1 MEIMFIKLKTR
12 LKTHKV
18 ENSVARDFVNVTV
31 YVSNLWDDVQNA
43 SVSNFYI
50 LNGKAEYL
58 VGNIVTPLVK
68 GKLIAIIPKL
78 DREYLVSFDVYLNTN
93 FDYWQSVIHFTIGKD
108 YSKPGDRTPAIYFC
122 DYYGLQINF
131 PRNDIK
137 AIQIY
142 ASLKLKLWTKI
153 EVYQFTLN
161 KTSSIITCRINGDV
175 IYSEI
180 NNQPVSFNSVK
191 VYASDPWTSVLDG
204 SIKNLFV
211 INGVSSSETQPI
223 IMLPTDHINH
233 KMEFAV
239 VGGLFLGTLYDLK
252 KVYSVSFNIKPTVFS
267 KGLKNVLYLNM
278 VNNSNLNVGK
288 SLGIWFHEDGS
299 GKLVI
304 SGYHN
309 NCIETQPLMLG
320 HWSNIKI
327 YQSFRDNSFWFTVNV
342 NGVNIH
348 KSENIAP
355 EDFKNVKVYASNSW
369 DNAQNCLI
377 SDLLIFNGKPEYL
390 VDNIVTPLV
399 KGKVAALIPKLD
411 KEYLIVFDI
420 IPGQYLLGLHSVIH
434 FTIGGNMERYGDRS
448 PAIWFSDDG
457 KGLLLIASAISSN
470 LNRFF
475 YTSSIH
481 NYSWSNID
489 ISQNLQHDDYVY
501 TIRINGEVVYSVINY
516 QPEFFNNI
524 KVYASN
530 PWDKV
535 QDGSI
540 NNFFVVNGNSNN
552 EAQPIIILPAEYIY
566 QKEVILTQGLILGM
580 LYVLKKVYT
589 VSFSLKP
596 ITYSKGLKSVF
607 LLTSNN
613 NSKVYDSGSLS
624 VWFHEDGSGKIYIC
638 SEINGNRNYKVETK
652 PLSLDSLYSIKI
664 SQYLQSNKYWFTIDI
679 NGVNIFKVVNSD
691 ARDFKNMRVYAS
703 NPWDSVQDCVI
714 TDLFIING
722 KAEYIVG
729 SIPTPLVYGSIV
741 AKIPYLDKVYFISLD
756 VYPKK
761 FASSR
766 HNVIHFTIGSDQ
778 FKYGDRVP
786 GVWFDNDGIGKLY
799 IAAPINGNLDS
810 SFVTN
815 PINLDIWSNIR
826 ISQFYNGSFYVYT
839 IILNEECVHTQV
851 NNKPESFSDVKVYAS
866 DPWSIAQDGLIKNLF
881 IINGDS
887 SNELPPVVFNSV
899 SSPTFS
905 SNSTS
910 STKKTLIIA
919 IAASVSTLFIIL
931 LSVVIIKIYR
941 KKVESIQQ
949 SKKWDFIY
957 KSNLNCDQLSADDWE
972 IFPENFTLVKKIG
985 EGAFGTVFAATINS
999 EFLSKRKS
1007 MYQKPET
1014 ASLGVTESAKVAV
1027 KLLKDSADQTE
1038 YNDFYEEINLMKGIG
1053 YHKNIV
1059 NMIGCS
1065 TSTKPLCLIVEL
1077 MENGDLLNYLR
1088 KRRTKTTVCENQFSK
1103 CMPNEI
1109 PLDEIRIITPEDLLS
1124 FAWQVA
1130 SGMCIEILLQGIY
1143 WLVLKK
1149 T

>member
-369 DNAQNCLI
+369 DNAQNFIEYCNVI
-377 SDLLIFNGKPEYL
+377 KQSMYAKFEENLLSGKYL

-470 LNRFF
+470 LNR
-475 YTSSIH
+475 
-481 NYSWSNID
+481 
-489 ISQNLQHDDYVY
+489 
-501 TIRINGEVVYSVINY
+501 INGEVVYSVINY

-540 NNFFVVNGNSNN
+540 NNFFVVNGNS
-552 EAQPIIILPAEYIY
+552 
-566 QKEVILTQGLILGM
+566 
-580 LYVLKKVYT
+580 
-589 VSFSLKP
+589 
-596 ITYSKGLKSVF
+596 SK
-607 LLTSNN
+607 
-613 NSKVYDSGSLS
+613 
-624 VWFHEDGSGKIYIC
+624 
-638 SEINGNRNYKVETK
+638 
-652 PLSLDSLYSIKI
+652 
-664 SQYLQSNKYWFTIDI
+664 
-679 NGVNIFKVVNSD
+679 IF
-691 ARDFKNMRVYAS
+691 
-703 NPWDSVQDCVI
+703 Q
-714 TDLFIING
+714 
-722 KAEYIVG
+722 
-729 SIPTPLVYGSIV
+729 
-741 AKIPYLDKVYFISLD
+741 
-756 VYPKK
+756 
-761 FASSR
+761 
-766 HNVIHFTIGSDQ
+766 
-778 FKYGDRVP
+778 
-786 GVWFDNDGIGKLY
+786 
-799 IAAPINGNLDS
+799 
-810 SFVTN
+810 
-815 PINLDIWSNIR
+815 
-826 ISQFYNGSFYVYT
+826 
-839 IILNEECVHTQV
+839 
-851 NNKPESFSDVKVYAS
+851 
-866 DPWSIAQDGLIKNLF
+866 
-881 IINGDS
+881 
-887 SNELPPVVFNSV
+887 
-899 SSPTFS
+899 
-905 SNSTS
+905 
-910 STKKTLIIA
+910 
-919 IAASVSTLFIIL
+919 
-931 LSVVIIKIYR
+931 
-941 KKVESIQQ
+941 
-949 SKKWDFIY
+949 
-957 KSNLNCDQLSADDWE
+957 
-972 IFPENFTLVKKIG
+972 
-985 EGAFGTVFAATINS
+985 
-999 EFLSKRKS
+999 
-1007 MYQKPET
+1007 
-1014 ASLGVTESAKVAV
+1014 
-1027 KLLKDSADQTE
+1027 
-1038 YNDFYEEINLMKGIG
+1038 
-1053 YHKNIV
+1053 
-1059 NMIGCS
+1059 
-1065 TSTKPLCLIVEL
+1065 
-1077 MENGDLLNYLR
+1077 
-1088 KRRTKTTVCENQFSK
+1088 
-1103 CMPNEI
+1103 
-1109 PLDEIRIITPEDLLS
+1109 
-1124 FAWQVA
+1124 
-1130 SGMCIEILLQGIY
+1130 
-1143 WLVLKK
+1143 
-1149 T
+1149 